1 MDEVTGGHTHGRHSA
16 TKADK
21 WLLDRAFGRIPNAPI
36 HTAKASTR
44 FLDPNI
50 HMRTIKM
57 IEKKIQD
64 AISSGIHP
72 PNITIPPNLR
82 IGSRVVIKEEF
93 MGFSIGKGF
102 FTPRGASLL
111 GKLPGEATG
120 LLDKV
125 SGTFIFKGFDTNG
138 KAILHEVTT
147 FPTL

>member
-1 MDEVTGGHTHGRHSA
+1 
-16 TKADK
+16 
-21 WLLDRAFGRIPNAPI
+21 
-36 HTAKASTR
+36 
-44 FLDPNI
+44 
-50 HMRTIKM
+50 
-57 IEKKIQD
+57 
-64 AISSGIHP
+64 
-72 PNITIPPNLR
+72 
-82 IGSRVVIKEEF
+82 

-102 FTPRGASLL
+102 FTPRGVSLL